1 MKAKRDNI
9 PNDEVMNKEQ
19 HTFSY
24 GCLWLLHMVIN
35 FALLAAA
42 VALALVSFFASLE
55 IVLTIGAQVI
65 WGAMGDTVQAK
76 YAFATLRNVWL
87 LVGGII
93 FLVIIIYCINH
104 YFKRW
109 HDMRVQRLY
118 IVLLVVEALIVL
130 AAQAMAAA

>member
-1 MKAKRDNI
+1 MKTK
-9 PNDEVMNKEQ
+9 
-19 HTFSY
+19 
-24 GCLWLLHMVIN
+24 LLSSNRSWIAFTVIN
-35 FALLAAA
+35 FALLTAA
-42 VALALVSFFASLE
+42 VAVALVSFFASLE

-76 YAFATLRNVWL
+76 YAFATLRNVWM

-109 HDMRVQRLY
+109 REARIHRVY
-118 IVLLVVEALIVL
+118 IILLVVEALIVL
-130 AAQAMAAA
+130 AAQAMTAA

>member
-1 MKAKRDNI
+1 MKTIQDSSNR
-9 PNDEVMNKEQ
+9 
-19 HTFSY
+19 
-24 GCLWLLHMVIN
+24 LWVAFTVVN

-42 VALALVSFFASLE
+42 VILGFVSFFVSLE

-65 WGAMGDTVQAK
+65 WQSLGDTVQAK
-76 YAFATLRNVWL
+76 YALATLRNVWL

-109 HDMRVQRLY
+109 REARVHRLY
-118 IVLLVVEALIVL
+118 IVLLVLEALIVL
-130 AAQAMAAA
+130 AAQAIAA